1 MNTWLFGM
9 THCDVIVNIRA
20 TDQIGDIEHIIGS
33 GSSKGNG
40 FVKPRAF
47 WEMCDSLN
55 GNKRVQKNK

>member
-1 MNTWLFGM
+1 M

-20 TDQIGDIEHIIGS
+20 TDQIGDIEHILGS

-40 FVKPRAF
+40 FIKPRAF
-47 WEMCDSLN
+47 WEMRDSLN